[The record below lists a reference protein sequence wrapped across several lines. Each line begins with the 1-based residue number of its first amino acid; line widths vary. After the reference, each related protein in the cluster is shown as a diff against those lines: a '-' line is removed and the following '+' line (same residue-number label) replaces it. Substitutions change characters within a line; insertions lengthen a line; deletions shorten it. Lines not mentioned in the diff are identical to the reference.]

1 MVRSSPPARRNGA
14 AARFAKL
21 ALRPR
26 TLLVTAVAVGTTG
39 LLMACSSPST
49 SDPAAGASQSPPAT
63 TQPSPDAGSSSQAPA
78 ANPSAPTQNQPPST
92 TRPPSTAPSSA
103 PSAAPSSAGT
113 GAAGLAAC
121 RSSSLSISLNDAQ
134 ASGAAGSVYYPINFK
149 NTSGQACG
157 MYGYPGVSFV
167 TAATGAGRQI
177 GAAAARSRDFPKV
190 TVRLAPGGTAHAW
203 LQVTVAANYSA
214 SACQPVTAHWLR
226 IYPPDETV
234 AGYLGHDFNACSSS
248 STPVLTILPV
258 RSGLGLAGVA
268 P

>member
-1 MVRSSPPARRNGA
+1 MVRSSPAARRHGA
-14 AARFAKL
+14 VARYAKL

-26 TLLVTAVAVGTTG
+26 TLLVAAVAVGTTG

-49 SDPAAGASQSPPAT
+49 SDPAPGASQSPPAT
-63 TQPSPDAGSSSQAPA
+63 GQQSPDAASSSQAPA
-78 ANPSAPTQNQPPST
+78 TNPSAPTQTQPPST
-92 TRPPSTAPSSA
+92 TRPPSSAPSSA
-103 PSAAPSSAGT
+103 PSAAPT

-121 RSSSLSISLNDAQ
+121 RSSSLSISLNVAQ

-149 NTSGQACG
+149 NTSGQACE

-167 TAATGAGRQI
+167 TAGTSAGRQI

-190 TVRLAPGGTAHAW
+190 SVRLAPGGTAHAW

-226 IYPPDETV
+226 IYPPNETA

-248 STPVLTILPV
+248 STPLLTILPV